1 MHKKVG
7 EDRKCSSEDTTADRQ
22 TQTDTLITILRSSN
36 GAGVKKKQEKY
47 CRVFIKSF
55 LLCDAAK
62 KALAKT
68 E

>member
-1 MHKKVG
+1 MHKKAG

-36 GAGVKKKQEKY
+36 GAGVKKQEKY
-47 CRVFIKSF
+47 RRVFIKSF